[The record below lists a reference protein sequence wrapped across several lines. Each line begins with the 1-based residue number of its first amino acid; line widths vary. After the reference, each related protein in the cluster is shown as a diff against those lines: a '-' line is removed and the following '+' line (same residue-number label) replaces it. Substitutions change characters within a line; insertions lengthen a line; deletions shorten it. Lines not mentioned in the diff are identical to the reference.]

1 LVDIFSKYTTVV
13 PVHGKTSDEV
23 LDALIEG
30 LRKMKGKPKVIYS
43 DNEGA
48 FSSNA
53 MVAYL
58 KEHKTYHNSW
68 ACPRCREANTY
79 YKRYDI

>member
-1 LVDIFSKYTTVV
+1 
-13 PVHGKTSDEV
+13 VHGKTSDEV

-43 DNEGA
+43 DNEAA

-53 MVAYL
+53 MVAYF
-58 KEHKTYHNSW
+58 KEHK
-68 ACPRCREANTY
+68 
-79 YKRYDI
+79 I